1 MGHAAIFALENVRSW
16 HKADIPVALSNV
28 RFRGN
33 SGHCDFRA
41 FERSSAV
48 VLYPASG
55 TDASARAREELRSPR
70 KLPSLLLSPFRPL
83 SQRLLRGFEPLSLD
97 RCVAQIRK
105 STRRKLTPGNHIR
118 PSAFKTWFPWLRTPI
133 PLTPIGVVGAIGS
146 LSDIGH
152 EDREVCGSQRG
163 ARSLNDFCGERD
175 GHYADRVFDFANS
188 VLTAR
193 SNSKRRMART
203 AASGS
208 SLVQFF

>member
-1 MGHAAIFALENVRSW
+1 VPWPYPMCSPA
-16 HKADIPVALSNV
+16 
-28 RFRGN
+28 
-33 SGHCDFRA
+33 
-41 FERSSAV
+41 SAV
-48 VLYPASG
+48 ITPANK
-55 TDASARAREELRSPR
+55 AAPR

-83 SQRLLRGFEPLSLD
+83 SQRLLRGFEQLSLD

-118 PSAFKTWFPWLRTPI
+118 PSAFKTWLPWLRTPI
-133 PLTPIGVVGAIGS
+133 PLTPIGVVGAISS

-163 ARSLNDFCGERD
+163 ARSLNDLCGERD

>member
-1 MGHAAIFALENVRSW
+1 M
-16 HKADIPVALSNV
+16 
-28 RFRGN
+28 
-33 SGHCDFRA
+33 
-41 FERSSAV
+41 
-48 VLYPASG
+48 LYPASG
-55 TDASARAREELRSPR
+55 TDARGRPRVELRSPR

-83 SQRLLRGFEPLSLD
+83 SQRLLRGFEQLSLD

-105 STRRKLTPGNHIR
+105 STRRKLTPWNHIR
-118 PSAFKTWFPWLRTPI
+118 PSAFKTWLPWLRAPI
-133 PLTPIGVVGAIGS
+133 PLTPIGVVGAISS

-188 VLTAR
+188 VLTAH

-203 AASGS
+203 AMLAGFSMATSLRACPCSNPPRS
-208 SLVQFF
+208 SWFSISKPLKPSAAPSRSRYSTAPTR